1 MYPQFDPIWPWA
13 WVAIAAVASLVVV
26 IATYRQRIAHLS
38 PGQRRLLMGLRICT
52 WAILTLAMLRP
63 WFEITEIDR
72 HASVYVVAC
81 DDSRSMSVRDGPAGA
96 TRRETVLKLLDEH
109 RKELA
114 NLGADIEILYVDFAR
129 EAGVVKEF
137 TAETP

>member
-13 WVAIAAVASLVVV
+13 WVVLAAGASLVVV
-26 IATYRQRIAHLS
+26 ITTYRQRIATS
-38 PGQRRLLMGLRICT
+38 PRERKLLMGLRILT

-72 HASVYVVAC
+72 HASVYVVAG
-81 DDSRSMSVRDGPAGA
+81 DESRSMSVKDGLAGA
-96 TRRETVLKLLDEH
+96 MRRETLLKLLAEV

-114 NLGADIEILYVDFAR
+114 SIGKDIEIKYVNFAR
-129 EAGVVKEF
+129 R
-137 TAETP
+137 